1 MLQHGCCSQQDEC
14 DRLKSTEKR
23 SERSDP
29 GMWPMELV
37 YGLAVDASNEQTG
50 RREDGMEQSEGVGQI
65 QDKDFKT
72 ERVEKVTD
80 IPSPAQF
87 RVGIV
92 RKIRSLAERWQLPK
106 PCLTPAGMLTRHELP
121 LEVLAGCDLM
131 GLSGRLQH

>member
-1 MLQHGCCSQQDEC
+1 
-14 DRLKSTEKR
+14 
-23 SERSDP
+23 
-29 GMWPMELV
+29 MWPVELV

-92 RKIRSLAERWQLPK
+92 GK
-106 PCLTPAGMLTRHELP
+106 
-121 LEVLAGCDLM
+121 LEALLRDGSCPNSA
-131 GLSGRLQH
+131 